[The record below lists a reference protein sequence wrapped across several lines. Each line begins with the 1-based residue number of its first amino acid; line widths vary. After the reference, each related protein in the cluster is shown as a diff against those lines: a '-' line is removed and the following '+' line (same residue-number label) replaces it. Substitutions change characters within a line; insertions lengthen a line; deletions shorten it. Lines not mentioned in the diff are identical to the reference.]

1 MNKYIKLSNI
11 KFPRLGIHFLIILYI
26 IFLLFPLFWVVAS
39 SLKPTQEIYSGNP
52 AILPQKVTFE
62 HYLSVINGQQL
73 FRSMWNSIIVGV
85 ISTVIVVL
93 LAVPSAY
100 SMVHYKSKINSAIL
114 SWILISQIFP
124 VILVM
129 IPLYVLL
136 RYIGLTDT
144 LTGLTLVYVV
154 WSLPFVLWIMHGYV
168 KSIPLELEEAAVLD
182 GASRLEVIF
191 KIIMPMLLPAIGA
204 SALFA
209 FISAWN
215 EFFFALVLMK
225 SPTLATL
232 QVELAKYT
240 GMEGQA
246 RTGPLAAASVIAT
259 LPSVIL
265 FVFMRKW
272 LTKGLTAGA
281 LKG

>member
-1 MNKYIKLSNI
+1 MKIATSSKIL
-11 KFPRLGIHFLIILYI
+11 IHGLIVLYL
-26 IFLLFPLFWVVAS
+26 IFLLFPLLWVVAS
-39 SLKPTQEIYSGNP
+39 SLKSTQEIYSGSP
-52 AILPQKVTFE
+52 TILPQQISFD
-62 HYLSVINGQQL
+62 HYRSVINGQQI
-73 FRSMWNSIIVGV
+73 FRSMWNSVIVGT
-85 ISTVIVVL
+85 ISTILVVM

-100 SMVHYKSKINSAIL
+100 AMVRYKSNINNAIL
-114 SWILISQIFP
+114 GWILVSQIFP

-129 IPLYVLL
+129 IPLFVLL

-144 LTGLTLVYVV
+144 LTGLTLIYVV
-154 WSLPFVLWIMHGYV
+154 WSLPFVLWMMHGYV
-168 KSIPLELEEAAVLD
+168 KSIPLELEEAAVMD
-182 GASRLEVIF
+182 GASRTQVI
-191 KIIMPMLLPAIGA
+191 ISVLMPLLLPAIGA

-225 SPTLATL
+225 SPALATL
-232 QVELAKYT
+232 QVELARYT

-259 LPSVIL
+259 IPSIL
-265 FVFMRKW
+265 VFVFMRKW
-272 LTKGLTAGA
+272 FTTGLVSGA

>member
-1 MNKYIKLSNI
+1 MKNKITVSKI
-11 KFPRLGIHFLIILYI
+11 VIHGFILLYLV
-26 IFLLFPLFWVVAS
+26 FLLFPLLWVGAS
-39 SLKPTQEIYSGNP
+39 SLKSTQEIYSGSP
-52 AILPQKVTFE
+52 TILPQHISLD
-62 HYLSVINGQQL
+62 HYFSVINGQQL
-73 FRSMWNSIIVGV
+73 FRSMWNSLVVGV
-85 ISTVIVVL
+85 ISTFFVVL
-93 LAVPSAY
+93 IAVPSAY
-100 SMVHYKSKINSAIL
+100 AMVRYKSLINNAIL
-114 SWILISQIFP
+114 GWILVSQIFP

-136 RYIGLTDT
+136 RYAGLTDS
-144 LTGLTLVYVV
+144 LTGLILVYII

-168 KSIPLELEEAAVLD
+168 KSIPIELEEAAVID
-182 GASRLEVIF
+182 GASRSQVIF
-191 KIIMPMLLPAIGA
+191 KVLLPLLLPAIGA

-215 EFFFALVLMK
+215 EFFFALVLLK
-225 SPTLATL
+225 SPALATL
-232 QVELAKYT
+232 QVELARYT

-259 LPSVIL
+259 LPSIVL

-272 LTKGLTAGA
+272 LTTGLVSGA

>member
-1 MNKYIKLSNI
+1 MIKKKTLT
-11 KFPRLGIHFLIILYI
+11 KVLTHGMIILYL
-26 IFLLFPLFWVVAS
+26 IFLLFPLLWVVAS
-39 SLKPTQEIYSGNP
+39 SLKPTQEIYSGSP
-52 AILPQKVTFE
+52 TILPQHVTLD
-62 HYLSVINGQQL
+62 HYQTVIDGQQI
-73 FRSMWNSIIVGV
+73 FRSMWNSVVVGG
-85 ISTVIVVL
+85 ISTILVIF

-100 SMVHYKSKINSAIL
+100 AMVRYKSIL
-114 SWILISQIFP
+114 NNGILGWILVSQIFP

-136 RYIGLTDT
+136 RHIGLTDT
-144 LTGLTLVYVV
+144 LTGLTLIYVV
-154 WSLPFVLWIMHGYV
+154 WSLPFVLWMMHGYV
-168 KSIPLELEEAAVLD
+168 KSIPLELEEAAVMD
-182 GASRLEVIF
+182 GATRMQVIF
-191 KIIMPMLLPAIGA
+191 KVLTPLLLPAIGA
-204 SALFA
+204 AALFS

-232 QVELAKYT
+232 QVELARYT

-259 LPSVIL
+259 IPSVLL

-272 LTKGLTAGA
+272 FTTGLISGA

>member
-1 MNKYIKLSNI
+1 MKNKTLFSKIV
-11 KFPRLGIHFLIILYI
+11 IHSLIILFI

-39 SLKPTQEIYSGNP
+39 SLKPTQEIYSGAP
-52 AILPQKVTFE
+52 TILPQQITFD
-62 HYLSVINGQQL
+62 HYNSVIDGQQL
-73 FRSMWNSIIVGV
+73 FLSMWNSLVVGV
-85 ISTVIVVL
+85 LSTFLVLIIS
-93 LAVPSAY
+93 VPSAY
-100 SMVHYKSKINSAIL
+100 AMVRYKSAVNNAIL
-114 SWILISQIFP
+114 GWILVSQIFP

-129 IPLYVLL
+129 IPLYIML
-136 RYIGLTDT
+136 RHIGLTDS
-144 LTGLTLVYVV
+144 LIGLTLIYSV
-154 WSLPFVLWIMHGYV
+154 WSLPFVLWMMHGYV

-182 GASRLEVIF
+182 GASRTQVIY
-191 KIIMPMLLPAIGA
+191 KVLMPLLLPAIGA

-215 EFFFALVLMK
+215 EFFFAFVLMK

-232 QVELAKYT
+232 QVELARYT

-259 LPSVIL
+259 IPSIVWFI
-265 FVFMRKW
+265 FMRKW
-272 LTKGLTAGA
+272 LTTGLVSGA

>member
-1 MNKYIKLSNI
+1 MRNMSALS
-11 KFPRLGIHFLIILYI
+11 KTAIHGLIILYL
-26 IFLLFPLFWVVAS
+26 IFLLFPLLWVVAS
-39 SLKPTQEIYSGNP
+39 SLKPTQEIYSGSP
-52 AILPQKVTFE
+52 TIFPQQFTFD
-62 HYLSVINGQQL
+62 HYKSVIEGQQV
-73 FRSMWNSIIVGV
+73 FRSMWNSVIVGT
-85 ISTVIVVL
+85 ISTILVVM

-100 SMVHYKSKINSAIL
+100 AMVRYKSIVNNAIL
-114 SWILISQIFP
+114 GWILVSQIFP

-129 IPLYVLL
+129 IPLYVML
-136 RYIGLTDT
+136 RYVGLTDS
-144 LTGLTLVYVV
+144 LTGLTLIYVV
-154 WSLPFVLWIMHGYV
+154 WSLPFVLWMMHGYV
-168 KSIPLELEEAAVLD
+168 KSIALELEEAAVID
-182 GASRLEVIF
+182 GASRTQVIF
-191 KIIMPMLLPAIGA
+191 NVLMPLLLPAIGA

-232 QVELAKYT
+232 QVELARYT

-259 LPSVIL
+259 IPSIVL

-272 LTKGLTAGA
+272 FTTGLVSGA

>member
-1 MNKYIKLSNI
+1 VKNKISVSKI
-11 KFPRLGIHFLIILYI
+11 AIHLAILLYL
-26 IFLLFPLFWVVAS
+26 IFLLFPLLWVMAS
-39 SLKPTQEIYSGNP
+39 SLKTTQEIYSGSP
-52 AILPQKVTFE
+52 TILPQHISFD
-62 HYLSVINGQQL
+62 HYISVMKGQQL
-73 FRSMWNSIIVGV
+73 FRSMWNSLVVGV
-85 ISTVIVVL
+85 ISTFLVIL

-100 SMVHYKSKINSAIL
+100 AMVRYKSIVNNAIL
-114 SWILISQIFP
+114 GWILVSQIFP

-136 RYIGLTDT
+136 RYAGLTDS
-144 LTGLTLVYVV
+144 LTGLILVYVI

-168 KSIPLELEEAAVLD
+168 KSIPIELEEAAVID
-182 GASRLEVIF
+182 GASRSQVIF
-191 KIIMPMLLPAIGA
+191 KVLFPLLLPAIGA

-225 SPTLATL
+225 SPALATL
-232 QVELAKYT
+232 QVELARYT

-259 LPSVIL
+259 IPSIVL
-265 FVFMRKW
+265 FIFMRKW
-272 LTKGLTAGA
+272 LTTGLVSGA

>member
-1 MNKYIKLSNI
+1 MMNKKTLT
-11 KFPRLGIHFLIILYI
+11 KVLTHGMIILYL
-26 IFLLFPLFWVVAS
+26 IFLLFPLLWVVAS
-39 SLKPTQEIYSGNP
+39 SLKPTQEIYSGSP
-52 AILPQKVTFE
+52 TILPQQVTLD
-62 HYLSVINGQQL
+62 HYQTVIDGQQI
-73 FRSMWNSIIVGV
+73 FRSMWNSVVVGG
-85 ISTVIVVL
+85 ISTIFVIL

-100 SMVHYKSKINSAIL
+100 AMVRYKSIL
-114 SWILISQIFP
+114 NNGIVGWILISQIFP

-136 RYIGLTDT
+136 RHIGLTDT
-144 LTGLTLVYVV
+144 LTGLTLIYVV
-154 WSLPFVLWIMHGYV
+154 WSLPFVLWMMHGYV
-168 KSIPLELEEAAVLD
+168 KSIPLELEEAAVMD
-182 GASRLEVIF
+182 GATRMQVIS
-191 KIIMPMLLPAIGA
+191 KVLTPLLLPAIGA
-204 SALFA
+204 AALFS

-225 SPTLATL
+225 SPTLTTL
-232 QVELAKYT
+232 QVELARYT

-259 LPSVIL
+259 IPSVLL

-272 LTKGLTAGA
+272 FTTGLISGA